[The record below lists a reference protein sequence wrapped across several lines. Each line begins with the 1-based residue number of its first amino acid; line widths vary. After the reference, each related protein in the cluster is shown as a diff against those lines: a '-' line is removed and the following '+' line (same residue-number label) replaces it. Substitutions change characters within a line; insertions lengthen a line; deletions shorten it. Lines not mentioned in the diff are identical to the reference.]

1 MYQGKYSKQD
11 ATPNPRRQRKER
23 RTKGTTVFYSIY
35 FGFIA
40 VFLIVLGC
48 SMIPLNNWL
57 MKLEAAEPTSMR
69 DQVYAQLFADPDW
82 GKIYELAGQK
92 DSAFETK
99 QTYSAAMDQLV
110 GEQKLTMLEASLG
123 MSKNKKFRIM
133 LESKEIAS
141 FILSPTENE
150 DGDVQWQLDSVS
162 IPNHIV
168 TISRR
173 PGQTLYLNGVAL
185 ADEHVIQKVSTL
197 ADHYLPEGTIGHQ
210 MEVLRISGLAV
221 DPVITAKDTLG
232 MELAI
237 EKNEDTGIYAV
248 QSLPAAEATD
258 EQKSLALEATKIY
271 GKYMTRRASLSDVQ
285 KYFKTNS
292 QFYKILSKSEV
303 WWVKTGASISFNEPV
318 YSNFY
323 QYSDTLF
330 SIMIDMTL
338 HQTAN
343 DGFEKDYSLCNT
355 LFFQYESGKWK
366 VMEATNVNVQ
376 ETVTEVLLTFI
387 DGENTLSSEFVQAD
401 AKILTLP
408 AVTPEEGYEFL
419 GWYAEGDVLI
429 FEANESNTVSL
440 SGDDL
445 LESMTLYT
453 KYQKVEAQ

>member
-11 ATPNPRRQRKER
+11 ATPNPRRQRNPR

-35 FGFIA
+35 FGFI
-40 VFLIVLGC
+40 VLFLIILGFA
-48 SMIPLNNWL
+48 MIPLNNWL

-82 GKIYELAGQK
+82 EEIYELANLADKGPV
-92 DSAFETK
+92 TK
-99 QTYSAAMDQLV
+99 ESYADTMNELV
-110 GEQKLTMLEASLG
+110 GNQELTVFDYPLGTGDDKMFIVLLEDKLV
-123 MSKNKKFRIM
+123 
-133 LESKEIAS
+133 AS
-141 FILSPTENE
+141 FILTPITN
-150 DGDVQWQLDSVS
+150 DNDDVHWELASLDV
-162 IPNHIV
+162 PRKTVNV
-168 TISRR
+168 VRY
-173 PGQTLYLNGVAL
+173 PGQTVYVNGFAL
-185 ADEHVIQKVSTL
+185 TDDYVVKTVRTAAED
-197 ADHYLPEGTIGHQ
+197 YLPADISGYQ
-210 MEVLRISGLAV
+210 ADVLRTTV
-221 DPVITAKDTLG
+221 FCVEPTVTVKDALG
-232 MELAI
+232 MELAVTKD
-237 EKNEDTGIYAV
+237 ETTGIYST
-248 QSLPAAEATD
+248 QAAEPSVATD
-258 EQKSLALEATKIY
+258 EQKNLALEATKIY

-376 ETVTEVLLTFI
+376 EKNTEVRVTFM
-387 DGENTLSSEFVQAD
+387 DGENIISDEFVSAD
-401 AKILTLP
+401 TLHLNLP
-408 AVTPEEGYEFL
+408 SVTVPEGYEFQ
-419 GWYAEGDVLI
+419 GWYSERGDTLI
-429 FEANESNTVSL
+429 IPPTENNTVDL
-440 SGDDL
+440 SGEEL
-445 LESMTLYT
+445 LEPMTLYAR
-453 KYQKVEAQ
+453 YREAE

>member
-1 MYQGKYSKQD
+1 M
-11 ATPNPRRQRKER
+11 
-23 RTKGTTVFYSIY
+23 
-35 FGFIA
+35 
-40 VFLIVLGC
+40 
-48 SMIPLNNWL
+48 
-57 MKLEAAEPTSMR
+57 
-69 DQVYAQLFADPDW
+69 
-82 GKIYELAGQK
+82 AGQK
-92 DSAFETK
+92 DSSFETK
-99 QTYSAAMDQLV
+99 QSYAAAMEQLV
-110 GEQKLTMLEASLG
+110 GEQKLNLLETSLG
-123 MSKNKKFRIM
+123 MSENKKFLIM
-133 LESKEIAS
+133 LDNKLIAS
-141 FILSPTENE
+141 FILSPTENKN
-150 DGDVQWQLDSVS
+150 GDIQWKLDSVS
-162 IPNHIV
+162 IPTHTV
-168 TISRR
+168 TVTRK

-197 ADHYLPEGTIGHQ
+197 ADHYLPEGTIGYQ
-210 MEVLRISGLAV
+210 MEVLRISGLAA
-221 DPVITAKDTLG
+221 DPVITAKDDLSMDLVVT
-232 MELAI
+232 
-237 EKNEDTGIYAV
+237 KNEDTGIYSV
-248 QSLPAAEATD
+248 QSLPAAEATE
-258 EQKSLALEATKIY
+258 EQKNLALEATKIY
-271 GKYMTRRASLSDVQ
+271 GKYMTKRSSLTEVQ

-303 WWVKTGASISFNEPV
+303 WWVKAGASISFNEPV

-330 SIMIDMTL
+330 SIMIDLTL

-343 DGFEKDYSLCNT
+343 DGFAKDYSLCNT

-408 AVTPEEGYEFL
+408 AITPAEGYEFL

-445 LESMTLYT
+445 LESMTLYA